1 MNRRDVIQSVID
13 RNGAQDYLEIGVHTG
28 LCFLRIKARRKVAV
42 DPDPKIPA
50 PRRWR
55 WALRNL
61 DSRYFRMT
69 SDDFFAR
76 SASPLRFDVVFIDG
90 LHTYEQSRRD
100 AENALSLLAEGGVVI
115 MHDCNPPNAAAAQ
128 PALSPAQAGTLGLPD
143 WTGEWCGDVWK
154 TICSLRSRKD
164 LRAFVLDC
172 DCGLGIITRGKPEDG
187 LELTDADIEKMGY
200 ADLDQDRK
208 RLLDLKPASFL
219 QEFLDGRCR

>member
-1 MNRRDVIQSVID
+1 MWYSSTGCTPTSSRAGTRRTRSH
-13 RNGAQDYLEIGVHTG
+13 YSP
-28 LCFLRIKARRKVAV
+28 KAGSSSCTTA
-42 DPDPKIPA
+42 
-50 PRRWR
+50 
-55 WALRNL
+55 
-61 DSRYFRMT
+61 T
-69 SDDFFAR
+69 
-76 SASPLRFDVVFIDG
+76 
-90 LHTYEQSRRD
+90 
-100 AENALSLLAEGGVVI
+100 
-115 MHDCNPPNAAAAQ
+115 PPNAAAAQ